1 MNNTQI
7 EKSGRALD
15 FDARNEWL
23 WKKMADRVA
32 EGGFDVVILVA
43 RKMPRLAEL
52 FSLSF
57 GEEVLVISDVAI
69 PFCYEEIRGARVAIV
84 DDMLNVGSTVDK
96 ISRDLRVCGAVAVE
110 VFTLCRKKT
119 SRVADKSTT
128 VVTHELDDAEYAN
141 HVVKVPVLISR
152 LSKPYDLAFPIIKG
166 SYAAPYATASEIM
179 GCLTDLYKGRLSTLP
194 APYHNSRAKRVSLIQ
209 PQSSTDGARVEHSK
223 IRLYFDDETKSC
235 LVVPMAI
242 PPELNDQTLSVE
254 HPLSLAIREHLTALL
269 EKRCP
274 DSNLREIGSL
284 SIKLYV
290 HALDWLLTDPFCQ
303 QLDQVLALNLA
314 DSFGGKDCEMI
325 FGDAL
330 KSFSLDVHQLEAR
343 VATTRKTGQADSPS
357 QESPFYKG
365 VKAKLLPRA
374 CDKFKE
380 LCPVKIEEGFDSF
393 SCVKAIIE
401 ALADL
406 VGAEAPEQ
414 YELDFPYTREAV
426 RKDPYLRLKVGPT
439 FHDMILLVADLLK
452 ESGFK
457 QQPCDSFYYA
467 LSVVLDMTVDN
478 GSLVPTFARYGDRW
492 FRVYRKGENM
502 LWDKA
507 CHRVQWAVAQAAE
520 EKNITFSVQRLS
532 KLLSALSFSS
542 SYGELL
548 EPQVATRGFVASLPG
563 SILDDTETAISYYM
577 IRTGKLKPVHSDSS
591 EP

>member
-1 MNNTQI
+1 M
-7 EKSGRALD
+7 SSFSLH
-15 FDARNEWL
+15 
-23 WKKMADRVA
+23 
-32 EGGFDVVILVA
+32 

-69 PFCYEEIRGARVAIV
+69 PFCHEEIRGARVAIV

-119 SRVADKSTT
+119 SKIADKSTT
-128 VVTHELDDAEYAN
+128 VVTHELDDAEYAS

-152 LSKPYDLAFPIIKG
+152 LPKPYDLAFPIIKG
-166 SYAAPYATASEIM
+166 SYATPYATASEIM
-179 GCLTDLYKGRLSTLP
+179 GCLADLYNGRVSILP
-194 APYHNSRAKRVSLIQ
+194 APYYNSQAKRVSVIQ
-209 PQSSTDGARVEHSK
+209 PQSAVDGAQVQHAK

-242 PPELNDQTLSVE
+242 PPELHDQALSVE
-254 HPLSLAIREHLTALL
+254 HPLSLAIRQHLTDVL

-274 DSNLREIGSL
+274 DPDMREMGAL

-290 HALDWLLTDPFCQ
+290 HALDWLLTDPFAQ
-303 QLDQVLALNLA
+303 RLDGVLALDLA
-314 DSFGGKDCEMI
+314 GSFGGRDCEMI

-330 KSFSLDVHQLEAR
+330 KSFSLNIHHLEVR
-343 VATTRKTGQADSPS
+343 VASARGTEQVDSPS
-357 QESPFYKG
+357 HESPFYKG
-365 VKAKLLPRA
+365 VKGKLLPRA
-374 CDKFKE
+374 REKFKE
-380 LCPVKIEEGFDSF
+380 LCPIKVDEGFDSF

-414 YELDFPYTREAV
+414 YELDFPYTREEV

-439 FHDMILLVADLLK
+439 FHDMILLVADLLR

-457 QQPCDSFYYA
+457 QQSPDSFYYA

-478 GSLVPTFARYGDRW
+478 GSLVPTFARYGDKW
-492 FRVYRKGENM
+492 FRVYRKGENG
-502 LWDKA
+502 LRDKA
-507 CHRVQWAVAQAAE
+507 CHRVQWAVAHAAE
-520 EKNITFSVQRLS
+520 EKNITFSIQRLT

-542 SYGELL
+542 TYGELL
-548 EPQVATRGFVASLPG
+548 EPQVATHGFMASLPC
-563 SILDDTETAISYYM
+563 SVLDDAEIPISYYM
-577 IRTGKLKPVHSDSS
+577 IRTGKLKSAHSASS
-591 EP
+591 DP